1 MPTDYLFPGKTY
13 PELAFGFLHPPT
25 GTVLLE
31 GLALQPFKTVDA
43 HRAQLLF
50 FNMSPDTPSMQI
62 GTVSGGNFSVIK
74 EIGHEQDWGWFPK
87 DFTWFDPGSYTIGV
101 RPGGTRLRPEI
112 RCHAEGGGRRV
123 CNRGGLGEGARWQR
137 PELLL
142 MNTATG
148 PWAVARVLPN
158 P

>member
-25 GTVLLE
+25 GSVLLE

-62 GTVSGGNFSVIK
+62 GTVSGGNFSVMV
-74 EIGHEQDWGWFPK
+74 IGHEQDWGWFPK

-101 RPGGTRLRPEI
+101 RPGGTGPVLKFD
-112 RCHAEGGGRRV
+112 ATL
-123 CNRGGLGEGARWQR
+123 RGGDAAYAIVAGSARGLGGNGLQ
-137 PELLL
+137 LLL
-142 MNTATG
+142 MNTATE
-148 PWAVARVLPN
+148 PWAVTRVLPN